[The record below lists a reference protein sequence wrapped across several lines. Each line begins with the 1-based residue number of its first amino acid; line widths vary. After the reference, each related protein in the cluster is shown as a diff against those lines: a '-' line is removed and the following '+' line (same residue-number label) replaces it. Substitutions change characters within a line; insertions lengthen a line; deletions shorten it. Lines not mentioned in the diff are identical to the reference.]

1 MEFYFN
7 SLYERKQLDLSSLG
21 IQTIHYD
28 TFNGLSN
35 LEKLNL
41 DYNKLRKIDFNL
53 KDLYNLKYLSLQF
66 NEIVQ
71 FGKNELVGLNQLEL
85 VCLYNNPLS
94 ALFPTSLSDLCSSN
108 PKCIVNTVSK
118 CLL

>member
-1 MEFYFN
+1 MSN
-7 SLYERKQLDLSSLG
+7 LG
-21 IQTIHYD
+21 IQAIHYD

-85 VCLYNNPLS
+85 VCLFNNPLS
-94 ALFPTSLSDLCSSN
+94 ILIPASLSDLCSTN
-108 PKCIVNTVSK
+108 PKCIINTESN
-118 CLL
+118 CFL